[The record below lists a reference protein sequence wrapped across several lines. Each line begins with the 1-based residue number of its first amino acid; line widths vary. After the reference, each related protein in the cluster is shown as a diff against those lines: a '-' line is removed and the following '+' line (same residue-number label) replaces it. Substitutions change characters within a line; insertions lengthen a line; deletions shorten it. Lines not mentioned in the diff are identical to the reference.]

1 MMRGI
6 QKWKLRWKV
15 ITGAAVLIIGG
26 LGFGAFRLANSAVKL
41 PTAEVKRKDFVDSL
55 EIKGDVKALR
65 SVIIAAPYSAGDL
78 QIVNIVGNA
87 TKVKKGDLLVEFD
100 ATTVKQ
106 KLAQDQSAVKSA
118 EAEINQSRAAARLK
132 SATWRVA

>member
-6 QKWKLRWKV
+6 QKWKPRWKFFA
-15 ITGAAVLIIGG
+15 GAAVLIIAG

-65 SVIIAAPYSAGDL
+65 SV
-78 QIVNIVGNA
+78 
-87 TKVKKGDLLVEFD
+87 KKRSFIL
-100 ATTVKQ
+100 
-106 KLAQDQSAVKSA
+106 
-118 EAEINQSRAAARLK
+118 
-132 SATWRVA
+132 